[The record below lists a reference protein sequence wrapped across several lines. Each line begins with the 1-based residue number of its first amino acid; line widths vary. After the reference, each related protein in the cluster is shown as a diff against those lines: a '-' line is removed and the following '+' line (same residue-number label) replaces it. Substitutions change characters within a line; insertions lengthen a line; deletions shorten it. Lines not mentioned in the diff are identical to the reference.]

1 MNYRPAKESDLP
13 RLMSM
18 ADQAIAYFRASG
30 IDQWQ
35 KGEPNRNGL
44 LKSIKDRALYILEDA
59 GEAAAMITLAQGL
72 N

>member
-13 RLMSM
+13 RLVSM

-44 LKSIKDRALYILEDA
+44 LKSIKDRALYIL
-59 GEAAAMITLAQGL
+59 
-72 N
+72 